1 MDSRLLEKYI
11 LGNTNE
17 EESKQALEWIEQSEA
32 NKQEYL
38 AQRKLYLIS
47 LCRSDVLLEG
57 KTRSGFRLSI
67 AREFL
72 KIAAVLFIG
81 ILGTYLYLNYCND
94 EKGKETMQCFYTPPG
109 QRAELSLEDGTHIWL
124 NANSKIVYPTRFNKE
139 CRNVRL
145 TGEAFFKVKHD
156 ANRPFVVTANCYQIQ
171 VKGTEFNVFAYG
183 KKDCEVDLVRGS
195 VCVTTPNK
203 LTANLCPGERL
214 YNKNGRIVKGKILDS
229 DYFRWRDGMIS
240 FDGVTIETMVEKL
253 KLYYGVNIR
262 IADNRVKR
270 YRYTGKFWT
279 SDGIEQVLKVLQLD
293 RKLNYKKESDENSY
307 IIY

>member
-32 NKQEYL
+32 NKREYM
-38 AQRKLYLIS
+38 AQRKLYIIS
-47 LCRSDVLLEG
+47 LCRSDALLYR
-57 KTRSGFRLSI
+57 KVRPGFKLSI
-67 AREFL
+67 ARELL

-81 ILGTYLYLNYCND
+81 ILGTYLWLNSENSN
-94 EKGKETMQCFYTPPG
+94 KGKEAIQCFYTPPG

-124 NANSKIVYPTRFNKE
+124 NANSKIIYPTRFNKE

-145 TGEAFFKVKHD
+145 TGEAFFKVKHES
-156 ANRPFVVTANCYQIQ
+156 NRPFIVRANGYKVQ
-171 VKGTEFNVFAYG
+171 VKGTEFNVLAYG
-183 KKDCEVDLVRGS
+183 RKDCEVDLLKGAVS
-195 VCVTTPNK
+195 VITPNK
-203 LTANLCPGERL
+203 LVANLSPGERL
-214 YNKNGRIVKGKILDS
+214 YNKNGRIVKGRIIDS

-240 FDGVTIETMVEKL
+240 FDGVTIEAMVEKL
-253 KLYYGVNIR
+253 KLYYGVDIR

-293 RKLNYKKESDENSY
+293 RKLNYKKESDANSY